1 MYSSASCTQKY
12 IPKEALKIY
21 GLFPILTVPG
31 GSPGLSSYAD
41 GSRWVGLTK
50 VIFHPALPTMIC
62 TSMHVAKWTKTII
75 RYIVHNIV
83 FQINTLYGINS
94 VIHKSPQCKYE
105 VVLTV
110 FTSGCLPHIKSDLF
124 GALTT
129 SGSVYPATAHHM

>member
-50 VIFHPALPTMIC
+50 VIFHPQSCAALPAMIC

-75 RYIVHNIV
+75 RYIIHNIV

-94 VIHKSPQCKYE
+94 VIPSPLC
-105 VVLTV
+105 V
-110 FTSGCLPHIKSDLF
+110 
-124 GALTT
+124 
-129 SGSVYPATAHHM
+129 SVSLC